1 MSWLKSLIFCL
12 TFSLSLTHQNYYDH
26 LRLFLDPDFK
36 GSFLKSGKPA
46 PIIPKECADLI
57 YDDSPP
63 SMCDK
68 HMQLYVDQLSG
79 SGIPTSWALKSETF
93 LAILIHYTLCE
104 NYSKCRIFGIFHQ
117 FLSY

>member
-36 GSFLKSGKPA
+36 GSFLKSGKPE

-93 LAILIHYTLCE
+93 LVILIHSHCVKITQNVAFE
-104 NYSKCRIFGIFHQ
+104 F
-117 FLSY
+117 